1 MIFHKLFGML
11 SSDVAIDLGTANT
24 LVYKQGS
31 GIIINEPSVVALS
44 SDGKR
49 ILSIGKLAKEMLGK
63 NPDEVKVIKPMKD
76 GVIAD
81 FQVTELMLRD
91 LILRT
96 QKKKWLVK
104 PRVIVCVPSGI
115 TEVEKRA
122 VRDSA
127 LHAGAREVHL
137 VSEPIAAA
145 IGADLP
151 IHKPYGN
158 MIMDIGGGTSEIGVI
173 SLSHIVI
180 HNSIRVG
187 GDKMDSDIVNYLRK
201 KNNIN
206 VGIQTAEK
214 IKQTIGS
221 AYQLKDEL
229 EMDVRGRDVITG
241 FPVTIKVT
249 SNEIREALA
258 ETIVDLIDA
267 IKRLFEKTPPELAA
281 DIAERGIVLTGGGAQ
296 LKGLDDRIRETV
308 DLPVHVVADPLTCV
322 VKGCGKIL
330 EDIDQYRDVLINRME
345 D

>member
-158 MIMDIGGGTSEIGVI
+158 MIMDIGGGTSEIAVI

-221 AYQLKDEL
+221 AFQLKEEL

-241 FPVTIKVT
+241 YPVTIKVS

-296 LKGLDDRIRETV
+296 LKGLDARIRETV

-322 VKGCGKIL
+322 VKGVGKIL
-330 EDIDQYRDVLINRME
+330 EDIDQYRDVLINKVE

>member
-1 MIFHKLFGML
+1 MIFHKLFGAL

-24 LVYKQGS
+24 LVFKHDS

-44 SDGKR
+44 TSGKK
-49 ILSIGKLAKEMLGK
+49 IISIGKAAKEMLGK
-63 NPDEVKVIKPMKD
+63 SPDEVKVVKPMKD

-81 FQVTELMLRD
+81 FHVTELMLRD

-96 QKKKWLVK
+96 QRKKWLVK

-145 IGADLP
+145 VGADLP
-151 IHKPYGN
+151 IHKPFGN
-158 MIMDIGGGTSEIGVI
+158 MVMDIGGGTSEIAVI

-180 HNSIRVG
+180 HNSIRIG

-201 KNNIN
+201 KNDLNI
-206 VGIQTAEK
+206 GIQTAEK
-214 IKQTIGS
+214 IKKTIGS
-221 AYQLKDEL
+221 AFPLKEEL
-229 EMDVRGRDVITG
+229 EMEVRGLDVRSVY
-241 FPVTIKVT
+241 PVSIKI
-249 SNEIREALA
+249 SSHEIREALS
-258 ETIVDLIDA
+258 ETVTSLIDA
-267 IKRLFEKTPPELAA
+267 IKKLFEKTPPELAA
-281 DIAERGIVLTGGGAQ
+281 DIAERGIILTGGGAQ
-296 LKGLDDRIRETV
+296 LKGLDDRIREAV
-308 DLPVHVVADPLTCV
+308 DLPVHVVPDPLTCV
-322 VKGCGKIL
+322 VKGVGKIL
-330 EDIDQYRDVLINRME
+330 EDIDQYRDVLISKTT

>member
-1 MIFHKLFGML
+1 MVFSKFFGML
-11 SSDVAIDLGTANT
+11 SSDIAIDLGTANT
-24 LVYKQGS
+24 LVYKQTS
-31 GIIINEPSVVALS
+31 GIIINEPSVVSLS
-44 SDGKR
+44 TDSRK
-49 ILSIGKLAKEMLGK
+49 IIAIGKQAKEMLGK
-63 NPDEVKVIKPMKD
+63 NPDEVRVVKPMKD

-91 LILRT
+91 LIMRS
-96 QKKKWLVK
+96 QKKRWLVK

-158 MIMDIGGGTSEIGVI
+158 MIMDIGGGTSEIAVI

-180 HNSIRVG
+180 HNSIRLG

-206 VGIQTAEK
+206 VGIQTAER
-214 IKQTIGS
+214 IKQEVGS
-221 AYQLKDEL
+221 AYPLKEEL

-241 FPVTIKVT
+241 YPVTIRIT
-249 SNEIREALA
+249 STEIREALS
-258 ETIVDLIDA
+258 ETISTMIDA

-296 LKGLDDRIRETV
+296 LKGLDERIKETV
-308 DLPVHVVADPLTCV
+308 DLPVHVVPDPLTCV

-330 EDIDQYRDVLINRME
+330 ENVELYQDVLIKKVE

>member
-1 MIFHKLFGML
+1 MFDKLFGML
-11 SSDVAIDLGTANT
+11 SSDIAIDLGTANT

-44 SDGKR
+44 SDGKK
-49 ILSIGKLAKEMLGK
+49 ILSIGKQAKEMLGK
-63 NPDEVKVIKPMKD
+63 NPDEVRVVKPMKD

-96 QKKKWLVK
+96 QKKKWLVR

-214 IKQTIGS
+214 IKQEIGS
-221 AYQLKDEL
+221 AFPLKEEL

-241 FPVTIKVT
+241 YPVTIKI
-249 SNEIREALA
+249 SSSEIREALS
-258 ETIVDLIDA
+258 ETIVSLIDA
-267 IKRLFEKTPPELAA
+267 IKRLFERTPPELAA

-296 LKGLDDRIRETV
+296 LKGLDERIKETV
-308 DLPVHVVADPLTCV
+308 DLPVHVVPDPLTCV

-330 EDIDQYRDVLINRME
+330 EDIEQYRDVLIKRVE